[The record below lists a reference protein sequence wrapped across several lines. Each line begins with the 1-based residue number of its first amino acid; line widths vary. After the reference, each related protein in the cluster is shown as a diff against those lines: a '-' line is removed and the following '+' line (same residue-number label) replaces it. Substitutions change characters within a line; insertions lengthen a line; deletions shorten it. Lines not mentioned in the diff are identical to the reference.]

1 MSQQSTLPVIR
12 KALGEDWNALGEI
25 VRHHYD
31 ISPGTRSNMTI
42 EGLMSE
48 VYHSPVGKLY
58 LLPGRLFG
66 ALVPYKGRD
75 IPTRVRNWTQ
85 PDDDNSM
92 FWHRTLRFPGRRP
105 VIFRSRMVHAGGDE
119 IIEYVR
125 FGLGIRMR
133 LSVRDAALVFESVG
147 YVWDIGGLRL
157 SIPAWAI
164 LGDAVIVEKPLSDNT
179 FHIDFVIR
187 HPLFGRTFSYT
198 GTFAITQSVADDEI
212 PAQAR
217 SGG

>member
-1 MSQQSTLPVIR
+1 MSQQSRLPVIR
-12 KALGEDWNALGEI
+12 QALGENWNALGGI
-25 VRHHYD
+25 VRRHYD
-31 ISPGTRSNMTI
+31 ISPGTASNMTI
-42 EGLMSE
+42 DGLMSE
-48 VYHSPVGKLY
+48 VYHSAVGKLY

-66 ALVPYKGRD
+66 ALVPHKGRD

-85 PDDDNSM
+85 PDDDSSM
-92 FWHRTLRFPGRRP
+92 FWRRTLRFPARRP
-105 VIFRSRMVHAGGDE
+105 VVFRSRMVHVGGDE

-133 LSVRDAALVFESVG
+133 LSVREGALVFESVG
-147 YVWDIGGLRL
+147 YVWDIGGLRV

-164 LGDAVIVEKPLSDNT
+164 LGDAVIVEKPLSDHS

-198 GTFAITQSVADDEI
+198 GTFAITQSVADEAM
-212 PAQAR
+212 PAR
-217 SGG
+217 

>member
-1 MSQQSTLPVIR
+1 MSQQSKIPVIR

-25 VRHHYD
+25 VRRHYD
-31 ISPGTRSNMTI
+31 ITPGTASNMTI
-42 EGLMSE
+42 DGLMSE
-48 VYHSPVGKLY
+48 VYHSPVGKLF

-75 IPTRVRNWTQ
+75 IPTRVRNCTQ
-85 PDDDNSM
+85 PEDDNSM

-105 VIFRSRMVHAGGDE
+105 VIFRSRMVHVGGNE
-119 IIEYVR
+119 IVEYVR

-147 YVWDIGGLRL
+147 YVWDIGGVRL
-157 SIPAWAI
+157 SIPTWAI
-164 LGDAVIVEKPLSDNT
+164 LGDAVIVEKPVSDSS
-179 FHIDFVIR
+179 FHVDFVIR

-198 GTFAITQSVADDEI
+198 GRFAITQSVTDDEI
-212 PAQAR
+212 PEHAQFD
-217 SGG
+217 G